1 MSSWRRYSI
10 YKRLIAVT
18 ILSFAVQAVL
28 MAGVTYARYHSG
40 LSQANATFEALMNK
54 NEQHISEQF
63 QTMKNVAQSVGYASD
78 VQKYFLDTTPGD
90 RVYDYPSLKYMFS
103 LLIDANPALKAIY
116 AMNDEGVF
124 LEQGGFMYL
133 FDTFRM
139 DYGHSFADMPRKSF
153 FSRIYYA
160 HDDQK
165 KENPYCIC
173 YLPVNTLASVAHTEK
188 QKMYC
193 AVLFD
198 VAQLLEMNSVEG
210 SDTEIQMYD
219 GRPIAYSGQLSGM
232 TELLGSIDES
242 ENSVVVHANGRDY
255 YARSFALNTDAPLR
269 YTYITPMDALMGDVT
284 TYVHFSVM
292 MIAVC
297 LAATI
302 CLLFSMRSSI
312 IRPIRQ
318 MTHDMK
324 TVTDAS
330 GIIRPTEAEEL
341 NVLSTSVN
349 QMLHKLRDM
358 QKQELVHQQKYYQMN
373 MEKTQAEMMGYRSQ
387 INPHFLFNTLECM
400 CGMARYHGIDALE
413 DLTMAM
419 ADSYRYVL
427 RAPNYACLEQ
437 EIAHVRNYMQIM
449 DIRYPGRFHLHVH
462 TGEDAAE
469 KQVLSLILQPL
480 VENAILH
487 GFSDYDKDEPCTIS
501 IDAKMDSHHLRIQ
514 VTDNGTGLSP
524 ERLTE
529 VRKRMYDDHMQTE
542 RKHIA
547 LRNISRRLRFAYGE
561 SGRMEINSVEGSYT
575 QIDILIPIAE

>member
-28 MAGVTYARYHSG
+28 MVGITYARYHSG

-54 NEQHISEQF
+54 NEQHIGEQF

-78 VQKYFLDTTPGD
+78 VQKYFLDTTPGE

-116 AMNDEGVF
+116 VMNDEGVF

-133 FDTFRM
+133 FDAFQM
-139 DYGHSFADMPRKSF
+139 DYGYSFTDMPHNSF

-165 KENPYCIC
+165 KESPYCIC
-173 YLPVNTLASVAHTEK
+173 YLPVNALASVAHTEK

-198 VAQLLEMNSVEG
+198 VAQLLEMNSQEG
-210 SDTEIQMYD
+210 SDVEILTYD
-219 GRPIAYSGQLSGM
+219 GQPIAYSGQLSGM
-232 TELLGSIDES
+232 KELLSSVNES
-242 ENSVVVHANGRDY
+242 EDSVVVRTNGRDY
-255 YARSFALNTDAPLR
+255 YARSFALNMDAPLR

-302 CLLFSMRSSI
+302 CLLFSMRNSI

-318 MTHDMK
+318 MTYDMK
-324 TVTDAS
+324 NVTDTS
-330 GIIRPTEAEEL
+330 GIIRPTEAGEL

-349 QMLHKLRDM
+349 QMLHKLRDI
-358 QKQELVHQQKYYQMN
+358 QKQELIHQQEFYQMN
-373 MEKTQAEMMGYRSQ
+373 LEKTRAEMMGYRSQ

-400 CGMARYHGIDALE
+400 CGMARFHGIDALE
-413 DLTMAM
+413 NLIMAM

-427 RAPNYACLEQ
+427 RAPDYAPLEQ
-437 EIAHVRNYMQIM
+437 ELAHVRNYMQIM
-449 DIRYPGRFHLHVH
+449 EIRYPGKYHLEIHA
-462 TGEDAAE
+462 EEQAASQ
-469 KQVLSLILQPL
+469 QVLSLLLQPL
-480 VENAILH
+480 VENAVLH
-487 GFSDYDKDEPCTIS
+487 GFADYDKDEPRTITIS
-501 IDAKMDSHHLRIQ
+501 AVTGDTHLLVSVQ
-514 VTDNGTGLSP
+514 DNGVGLSR
-524 ERLTE
+524 ERLAQIQA
-529 VRKRMYDDHMQTE
+529 HMSSDEINLE

-547 LRNISRRLRFAYGE
+547 LQNICRRIRLSYGE
-561 SGRMEINSVEGSYT
+561 RGSVSVQSEKGEFTRFEI
-575 QIDILIPIAE
+575 QIPRVR